1 MNTGCQ
7 NMIVMCAKTHLQCS
21 HATFD
26 GNCNMA
32 KCGNEAIPTF
42 RQMGELYLSVKKNIS
57 RTSRNIIIPILKR
70 LAETIGMNLDSKV
83 MLGINEWELIYRRLS
98 EGTHP
103 LAHEGGYDPAT
114 INMWFSVFTRCAGIG
129 NRAIRLEYVKRGLAR
144 PDCDYIPD
152 VDFSGKSRKIEE
164 LSPEQVDVIM
174 DKMAEL
180 RNSKRDVD
188 NRRFI
193 WMWLALFF
201 GVRPTDICKMKWE
214 CIKDDPC
221 GGKRI
226 EYVPGKTDAKTGGRP
241 VAGHIHPK
249 LYRWISPFIMDGD
262 EYMIPRR
269 PQHAKT
275 GVVKHGEYVGK
286 HASLNM
292 WVNRFMRKNVK
303 VKGHMAGY
311 LMRRDCSKWVLEHL
325 GSLAETI
332 LLGHSES
339 TRNRNYVNLENV
351 DARRLK

>member
-1 MNTGCQ
+1 
-7 NMIVMCAKTHLQCS
+7 
-21 HATFD
+21 
-26 GNCNMA
+26 
-32 KCGNEAIPTF
+32 
-42 RQMGELYLSVKKNIS
+42 
-57 RTSRNIIIPILKR
+57 
-70 LAETIGMNLDSKV
+70 
-83 MLGINEWELIYRRLS
+83 
-98 EGTHP
+98 
-103 LAHEGGYDPAT
+103 
-114 INMWFSVFTRCAGIG
+114 
-129 NRAIRLEYVKRGLAR
+129 
-144 PDCDYIPD
+144 
-152 VDFSGKSRKIEE
+152 
-164 LSPEQVDVIM
+164 M

-180 RNSKRDVD
+180 RNSKRGVD

-214 CIKDDPC
+214 CIKDDPF

-241 VAGHIHPK
+241 AAGHIHPK

-275 GVVKHGEYVGK
+275 GVVKYGEYVGK

-339 TRNRNYVNLENV
+339 TRNRNYLNLENV